1 MTDPNT
7 CVIDMMEV
15 RYGSSR
21 KSTVLHLV
29 PEFAGDGDVS
39 EWLDKLETTCTLNDV
54 TSDQDILYVI
64 TLRLTGEAYRVVQQL
79 DAKVRAVKGEVIA
92 ALLAAYECNMHD
104 AYEQFRVRRWKE
116 GESVDGYLAALRK
129 LAKSCGGASDKMIV
143 AAFISGLP
151 DRVKSVMRASV
162 GADCLDV
169 SAALTQARQIIRQLN
184 LNDADKCLAVAGE
197 RMPAISGCDRPRPNW
212 NNANQNSAGVE
223 RRRERPRPNQNN
235 ANQNSAGVEGWRERP
250 KPGPGECWKCGKR
263 GHQRWECRQRGPC
276 FNCGMKGHEAWMCPG
291 NGHSE

>member
-1 MTDPNT
+1 MYNRRKKNNP
-7 CVIDMMEV
+7 
-15 RYGSSR
+15 RYGEDIITIVINYVADQIGLLLYIV
-21 KSTVLHLV
+21 TVININKI
-29 PEFAGDGDVS
+29 F
-39 EWLDKLETTCTLNDV
+39 K
-54 TSDQDILYVI
+54 
-64 TLRLTGEAYRVVQQL
+64 RLS
-79 DAKVRAVKGEVIA
+79 
-92 ALLAAYECNMHD
+92 LASHTREGVNKQWVN
-104 AYEQFRVRRWKE
+104 QFRVRRWKE

-197 RMPAISGCDRPRPNW
+197 RMPAISGFDRPRPNW

-223 RRRERPRPNQNN
+223 RRREQRRPSQNN

-250 KPGPGECWKCGKR
+250 KPGPGECYKCGKH
-263 GHQRWECRQRGPC
+263 GHHRWECRQRGPC
-276 FNCGMKGHEAWMCPG
+276 FNCGMKGHVAWMCPG